1 MGVSIDDVHAAARRL
16 RNRIHRTPVVSC
28 QSMDDATGFA
38 VFLKCENLQRAGA
51 FKIRGA
57 LNKLLSLTADE
68 RRRGVVAFSSGNHA
82 QGVAL
87 AAQMT
92 GTTSII
98 CMPSDAP
105 KLKLEATRR
114 YGAEVVFYDRQ
125 RDDREAVA
133 RALAE
138 KTDRVLVPPYDD
150 YAIMAGQGTAALEL
164 FQDVPSLD
172 ALLAPVG
179 GGGLMAGCSIV
190 ARTLFPGIQILGVET
205 DTAHD
210 THLSLRKGE
219 RVTIPP
225 PPTIADGIRITTPGA
240 LTFPVLKANVNDV
253 VLVSDDEVREAV
265 RFLALRAHLVT
276 EPTGAVAAAAVLSRR
291 LPLPAGARGGGV
303 LSPVHAVARDER
315 SGHRARGGAVGG
327 EAEVHE
333 GAEMVGRHLAPGLG
347 REPLRP
353 GDAGGEAV
361 GRDEGGDPA
370 VPQSPRAAYGRLA
383 VAADPGGHRLLDGL
397 GQHRDLVEPPE
408 LALERHLVLAP
419 AAAHDGQRL
428 VGAPPALLERHAGG
442 MELALLLDA
451 DAEGRQHAAAR
462 EVVDHRDLTRRRDRV
477 AERRDED
484 ARAELQP
491 PRARGDGG
499 QRGHRL
505 GDRLGGG
512 QALGEPERVDL
523 GRLAQVDE
531 LPEEPG
537 AVRTRRPRPRHDADA
552 ILDLH
557 CAHSTIFVE

>member
-172 ALLAPVG
+172 ALVTPVG
-179 GGGLMAGCSIV
+179 GGGLMAGCATV
-190 ARTLFPGIQILGVET
+190 AKSLLPGIAVIGVEA
-205 DTAHD
+205 DTAND
-210 THLSLRKGE
+210 TYLSLQKGE

-225 PPTIADGIRITTPGA
+225 PPTIADGIRVTSPGA
-240 LTFPVLKANVNDV
+240 LTFPILRERLTGVS
-253 VLVSDDEVREAV
+253 LVTDAEIVAAV
-265 RFLALRAHLVT
+265 RMLALRARIVV
-276 EPTGAVAAAAVLSRR
+276 EPTGAVGAAAVLAGK
-291 LPLPAGARGGGV
+291 LPVPRGARVGVV
-303 LSPVHAVARDER
+303 LSGGNIDPDLLIQILQ
-315 SGHRARGGAVGG
+315 SG
-327 EAEVHE
+327 
-333 GAEMVGRHLAPGLG
+333 
-347 REPLRP
+347 
-353 GDAGGEAV
+353 
-361 GRDEGGDPA
+361 
-370 VPQSPRAAYGRLA
+370 
-383 VAADPGGHRLLDGL
+383 
-397 GQHRDLVEPPE
+397 
-408 LALERHLVLAP
+408 
-419 AAAHDGQRL
+419 
-428 VGAPPALLERHAGG
+428 
-442 MELALLLDA
+442 
-451 DAEGRQHAAAR
+451 
-462 EVVDHRDLTRRRDRV
+462 
-477 AERRDED
+477 
-484 ARAELQP
+484 
-491 PRARGDGG
+491 
-499 QRGHRL
+499 
-505 GDRLGGG
+505 
-512 QALGEPERVDL
+512 
-523 GRLAQVDE
+523 
-531 LPEEPG
+531 
-537 AVRTRRPRPRHDADA
+537 
-552 ILDLH
+552 
-557 CAHSTIFVE
+557 

>member
-1 MGVSIDDVHAAARRL
+1 MSLSIDDVHLAARRL

-28 QSMDDATGFA
+28 QSLDDATGFV

-57 LNKLLSLTADE
+57 LNKLLTLSADE

-92 GTTSII
+92 GTTAII

-125 RDDREAVA
+125 RDDREAGA
-133 RALAE
+133 PRLAE

-205 DTAHD
+205 DTAND

-265 RFLALRAHLVT
+265 RFLALRAHVVT

-291 LPLPAGARGGGV
+291 LPLPAGARGGG
-303 LSPVHAVARDER
+303 
-315 SGHRARGGAVGG
+315 G
-327 EAEVHE
+327 
-333 GAEMVGRHLAPGLG
+333 APGGHVGPPAPRGFG

-370 VPQSPRAAYGRLA
+370 VPQSPRAAHGRLA

-408 LALERHLVLAP
+408 LAVERHLVLAP
-419 AAAHDGQRL
+419 AAAHDRQGL

-462 EVVDHRDLTRRRDRV
+462 EVVDHRDLARRRDRV

-484 ARAELQP
+484 ARAELEP
-491 PRARGDGG
+491 PRARGHGG

-505 GDRLGGG
+505 RGPQGGG
-512 QALGEPERVDL
+512 QAVRETERGDVR
-523 GRLAQVDE
+523 RLAQGRQA
-531 LPEEPG
+531 PEGTRAP
-537 AVRTRRPRPRHDADA
+537 RT
-552 ILDLH
+552 
-557 CAHSTIFVE
+557 